1 MNASVQSKVFIV
13 DDDEGVRDGLKAMLE
28 SEDQNVEVYANGRDF
43 LDSYDPSHGGCL
55 LLDLNMPVM
64 SGQQVLDALARKGAA
79 LPVIIITSV
88 DDPKVKAQI
97 EFRLTQLRDRAYS
110 EAFRSANQEF
120 ELRRREDFPYMP
132 STLYFFVAD
141 PIETTV
147 GLEDAS

>member
-79 LPVIIITSV
+79 LPVIIITGV
-88 DDPKVKAQI
+88 DNPKVKAHALKAGAVEVLEKPLDHRKLLDAIQ
-97 EFRLTQLRDRAYS
+97 RA
-110 EAFRSANQEF
+110 
-120 ELRRREDFPYMP
+120 M
-132 STLYFFVAD
+132 
-141 PIETTV
+141 
-147 GLEDAS
+147 G